1 MGDWDQN
8 DSHAPETGMG
18 GHTNWGAVNNK
29 ALNRALD
36 KWLARRGLKTEYDPY
51 SVLGEYSPEGKKKR
65 EKKKRK

>member
-1 MGDWDQN
+1 
-8 DSHAPETGMG
+8 MG